1 MEDMRAIE
9 MARLLETPSWASPP
23 TRLSLGAGD
32 VHLWRAALDRPPGQ
46 IEALAR
52 LLSADELERAARFHA
67 WRDRCRFVA
76 ARGLLRTILGRYLGA
91 EPARL
96 RFIYVCA
103 CGDPRCRPERRK
115 PALAPEWGGAA
126 LRFNLSH
133 ADDMAV
139 YAVAREREV
148 GVDVERLRPDI
159 DYAALAAYSLATDE
173 ADAVL
178 SLPPDRQ
185 PAAFLAIWT
194 RKEAYLKGRGVGLTA
209 EPEPGIVWRPRDAAA
224 GTGDGGDERSG
235 PSWRLRPMAI
245 EAGYVAA
252 LAVDGPIERIACW
265 DVAG

>member
-1 MEDMRAIE
+1 MGAIDAVRA
-9 MARLLETPSWASPP
+9 LETPSWAPP
-23 TRLSLGAGD
+23 PARLSLATGD
-32 VHLWRAALDRPPGQ
+32 VHLWRATLDRLPAE

-52 LLSADELERAARFHA
+52 LLSPDERARAARFHA

-96 RFIYVCA
+96 RFSYTCA

-133 ADDMAV
+133 AEDLAV
-139 YAVAREREV
+139 YAVARDREV
-148 GVDVERLRPDI
+148 GVDVERLRADL
-159 DYAALAAYSLATDE
+159 DYAALATYSLTTDE
-173 ADAVL
+173 AESVRT
-178 SLPPDRQ
+178 LPRDRQ

-209 EPEPGIVWRPRDAAA
+209 EPEPGIVQRPRDAAA
-224 GTGDGGDERSG
+224 GVADGGDEMIG
-235 PSWRLRPMAI
+235 PSWRLRPVAI
-245 EAGYVAA
+245 GAAYVAA
-252 LAVDGPIERIACW
+252 LAVDGPIGRIARW
-265 DVAG
+265 DVEG